1 VHLIGVDGEVDALD
15 DLGAVLEC
23 DVQILQ
29 LEQSQLVTPSS
40 KEFPRSSRWLVTGP
54 V

>member
-1 VHLIGVDGEVDALD
+1 MDLVRVHPQVDTLD

-29 LEQSQLVTPSS
+29 LEQCQLVTPFLTEESGS
-40 KEFPRSSRWLVTGP
+40 TAPLVTP
-54 V
+54 S